1 MSVRPLCGLLVAV
14 IVGGGAEAAL
24 AQFDKAVELKKLL
37 EKNDYKVELSS
48 ERLSATHAQ
57 WLNMTIRSYKGG
69 LLLRAWLE
77 TTEYK
82 TDDLET
88 LANKLNY
95 GATATRIYID
105 DENDLIFEAWFPGQ
119 FEREMFEKLL
129 EAWHNDTIGQS
140 ETIRSELKM

>member
-57 WLNMTIRSYKGG
+57 WLNMTIPLLQGRPVAARLAGDDGVQDRRSGDAG
-69 LLLRAWLE
+69 EQAELRRHGHA
-77 TTEYK
+77 
-82 TDDLET
+82 DLH
-88 LANKLNY
+88 
-95 GATATRIYID
+95 R